1 MTELILDVKDRPRPG
16 LRLRTAGNRLVL
28 TQGDD
33 PLLLAVVDPHLY
45 GVDFYRAGT
54 PRPLLPPLR
63 AADARAYADRP
74 ERWAHHIAREL
85 TADPDGPLHD
95 GRWVLTP
102 ETQPQWNRN
111 GLGPAEYWGELV
123 VPGHPDGH
131 IDWFIH
137 SGSWEVLPLR
147 PLPDADD
154 GRVTAY
160 RKQARAGTLPPV
172 LLWWVSGFD
181 CYLLLDGHARLAAAI
196 AEDVEPPVLV
206 LRRTVPRDE
215 RERGESEAAAAYE
228 AELARFSALMARH
241 GPAVPD
247 GAEIAGGVLVRR
259 LEELR
264 TGNRPTWAWPL
275 AGGEHEW
282 QRIVE
287 DLSTSTDGGPRSWAA
302 EWGS

>member
-1 MTELILDVKDRPRPG
+1 MTELIIEVRDRARPG
-16 LRLRTAGNRLVL
+16 LCLRTAGDRLVL

-33 PLLLAVVDPHLY
+33 PLLLAVVDPHLH
-45 GVDFYRAGT
+45 GVDFYRTAT

-74 ERWAHHIAREL
+74 ERWAHRLAREL

-95 GRWVLTP
+95 GRWVLTT
-102 ETQPQWNRN
+102 ETQPQWNRH
-111 GLGPAEYWGELV
+111 GAGPAAYWEELV

-131 IDWFIH
+131 IDWFVH

-154 GRVTAY
+154 GRVHAY
-160 RKQARAGTLPPV
+160 RKQARAGILPPV

-206 LRRTVPRDE
+206 LRRTVPHDE
-215 RERGESEAAAAYE
+215 RERGEAEAALAYE
-228 AELARFSALMARH
+228 AELARFHALRARH
-241 GPAVPD
+241 PAVPD
-247 GAEIAGGVLVRR
+247 GAETAGGVLVRR

-264 TGNRPTWAWPL
+264 TGGRPTWAWPL

-287 DLSTSTDGGPRSWAA
+287 HLSTSTDGGPRSWAA
-302 EWGS
+302 QWAS